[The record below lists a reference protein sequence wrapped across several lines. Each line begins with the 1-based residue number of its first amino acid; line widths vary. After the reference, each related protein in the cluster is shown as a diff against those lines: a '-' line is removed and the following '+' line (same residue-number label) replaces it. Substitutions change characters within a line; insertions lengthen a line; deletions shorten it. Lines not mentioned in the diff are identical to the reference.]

1 MILNNLCRQASGLK
15 VKTFEISIEVHDM
28 EIRGM
33 VGGNSTQQAS
43 RFAAAAQL
51 ALLKKLRKVRPLG
64 INLL

>member
-1 MILNNLCRQASGLK
+1 MIKMLREM
-15 VKTFEISIEVHDM
+15 VKES
-28 EIRGM
+28 
-33 VGGNSTQQAS
+33 STQQAS

>member
-1 MILNNLCRQASGLK
+1 MSSLSLSNILKKNFSKNHDK
-15 VKTFEISIEVHDM
+15 NVKRE
-28 EIRGM
+28 M
-33 VGGNSTQQAS
+33 VKESSTQQAS